1 MRVIA
6 ILIFACFGTAG
17 LAQNTADSLL
27 DFIAQNTKRSSL
39 FLQVNG
45 TPVAALNENKLM
57 PLASTVK
64 ILVAVEFAK
73 QSASSIINQ
82 KSYIGLNE
90 LERYHLP
97 FTDGNAHMNWLKY
110 EKKLQHIKGDSIQ
123 LIDVARGMMMFS
135 SNANTEYLMELL
147 GLDNVK
153 NNIQLLGIK
162 QHTPVF
168 PLVASLFIYQNP
180 RKENE
185 QKIIKEIQK
194 LSNEAYGRYIY
205 DIHKA
210 LTYNDSLKAK
220 FKLQDL
226 TENMQHTWSN
236 RLPASTTKDYAR
248 AVAVLNNRKFFSE
261 AAYSV
266 LMDVMEFLMENPEN
280 QQWLKHAG
288 MKGGSTAWVLTN
300 VVYATKKDNTA
311 IELAYFFN
319 ELTPAENKKLQKWSN
334 AFLLKTLLDNDF
346 RNKMAILFKPL
357 PTTNTQKKKA

>member
-1 MRVIA
+1 MRIIA
-6 ILIFACFGTAG
+6 VLVFSFFNTIGH
-17 LAQNTADSLL
+17 AQLGADSLL
-27 DFIAQNTKRSSL
+27 NFIAQNPKRSSI
-39 FLQVNG
+39 FLRVDG
-45 TPVAALNENKLM
+45 APIAALNENKLM

-64 ILVAVEFAK
+64 ILIAVEFAK

-82 KSYIGLNE
+82 KVYIGLDE

-97 FTDGNAHMNWLKY
+97 FTDGNAHVDWLNY
-110 EKKLQHIKGDSIQ
+110 EKRLQHIKGDSIQ
-123 LIDVARGMMMFS
+123 LINVARGMMMFS

-147 GLDNVK
+147 GIDNVK

-168 PLVASLFIYQNP
+168 PVVASLFMYQNP
-180 RKENE
+180 RREKEE
-185 QKIIKEIQK
+185 KIIKGIQK
-194 LSNEAYGRYIY
+194 LSNEAYSRYIY

-220 FKLQDL
+220 FNLQDL

-236 RLPASTTKDYAR
+236 RLPASTTKDYAT

-266 LMDVMEFLMENPEN
+266 LMDVMEFLMENPAN
-280 QQWLKHAG
+280 QQWLKHSG
-288 MKGGSTAWVLTN
+288 MKGGSTAWILTN

-319 ELTPAENKKLQKWSN
+319 ELTPPENEKLQEWSN
-334 AFLLKTLLDNDF
+334 AFLLKTLSDSTF
-346 RNKMAILFKPL
+346 RNKIGSQFKPL
-357 PTTNTQKKKA
+357 PIAKVEKRKA